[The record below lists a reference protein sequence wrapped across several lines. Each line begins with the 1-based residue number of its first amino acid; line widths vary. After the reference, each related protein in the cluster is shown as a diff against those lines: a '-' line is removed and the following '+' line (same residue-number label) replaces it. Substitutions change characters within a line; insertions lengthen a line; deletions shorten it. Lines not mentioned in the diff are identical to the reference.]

1 MACARVQS
9 NVTNSKS
16 SGTRS
21 KPSVLKLHYARTV
34 ADVWSTGGLCAELA
48 PHVCLLVSYDQ
59 SLHDLWKMSMESLLS
74 FLFLTMEL
82 KARRGQNWRDV
93 WWTDP
98 IKKKVQGR
106 RGQMRWMY
114 LQRCWTLWTHHCCS
128 VVTSGASN
136 PGADH
141 THTHACVKKM
151 GHNSETEL
159 LLPTNQLTEPQHKQF
174 RAS

>member
-1 MACARVQS
+1 MACASVQS

-59 SLHDLWKMSMESLLS
+59 SFMIYERWAWKVCFRFSSWPC
-74 FLFLTMEL
+74 
-82 KARRGQNWRDV
+82 NWKKER
-93 WWTDP
+93 
-98 IKKKVQGR
+98 KKKRCLMNRSNKKSARKKRADG
-106 RGQMRWMY
+106 WMY

>member
-1 MACARVQS
+1 MACASVQS

-59 SLHDLWKMSMESLLS
+59 SFMIYERWAWKVCFRFSSWPC
-74 FLFLTMEL
+74 
-82 KARRGQNWRDV
+82 NWKKERKKKRCLMNRSN
-93 WWTDP
+93 
-98 IKKKVQGR
+98 KKKVQGR

-141 THTHACVKKM
+141 THTHMHALKKK
-151 GHNSETEL
+151 GS
-159 LLPTNQLTEPQHKQF
+159 
-174 RAS
+174 